1 MRPCRQGDAEER
13 EMAIDYR
20 KEGHIALVTMNRPE
34 AMNCLNLAD
43 VEELGRVWLDFR
55 DDDESWV
62 AVLTG
67 AGEAAFCAGA
77 DLAELIPKVNAGEV
91 PLSPTMP
98 AFLKN
103 IRCFKPIIAA
113 VNGHCLAGGMEMLQG
128 TDLRISV
135 EEATFGL
142 PEVKLA
148 LFPVAGSTVRLPRQ
162 IPFCWAM
169 QILLLGDP
177 ITARQA
183 LQIGLINEVVPREK
197 LMERAMSL
205 AERICRNGPLA
216 LKAIKES
223 AMRAYD
229 LPEEAAYFLEA
240 FLAKG
245 VFGTEDATEGPK
257 AFLERRR
264 PRYAGR

>member
-1 MRPCRQGDAEER
+1 
-13 EMAIDYR
+13 MAIDYE
-20 KEGHIALVTMNRPE
+20 KKGHVALVTMNRPE

-55 DDDESWV
+55 DDEQLWV

-67 AGEAAFCAGA
+67 AGDLSFSAGA
-77 DLAELIPKVNAGEV
+77 DLAELIPKVNSGEV

-103 IRCFKPIIAA
+103 IRCFKPIVAA

-128 TDLRISV
+128 TDIRIAV

-162 IPFCWAM
+162 IPYCWAM
-169 QILLLGDP
+169 QILLLGEP
-177 ITARQA
+177 ITAQQA
-183 LQIGLINEVVPREK
+183 LQIGLINQVVPKER
-197 LMERAMSL
+197 LMETAMSIADRL
-205 AERICRNGPLA
+205 CRNGPLA
-216 LKAIKES
+216 LRAIKES
-223 AMRAYD
+223 ALRSYD
-229 LPEEAAYFLEA
+229 LPEEAGYFLEA
-240 FLAKG
+240 FMAKG
-245 VFGTEDATEGPK
+245 VFGTKDATEGPK

-264 PRYAGR
+264 PHYEGR